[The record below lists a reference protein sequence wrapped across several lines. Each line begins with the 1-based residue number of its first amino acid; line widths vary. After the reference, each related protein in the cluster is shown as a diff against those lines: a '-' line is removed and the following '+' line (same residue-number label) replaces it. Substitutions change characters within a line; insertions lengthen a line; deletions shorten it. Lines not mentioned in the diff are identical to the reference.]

1 MKVSKAQSAE
11 NRQAVLDAAARL
23 YLERGLGGVGVAE
36 ISREAG
42 FTHGG
47 FYGRFASK
55 DEFAAEACALAF
67 EAPLAR
73 LQASLQKHGGDAR
86 PYFQNYLTPRHRD
99 DAGGGCP
106 MPALA
111 TDAAR
116 AQGPVPE
123 ALTRGIGAYLETLAC
138 HRPDGG
144 VVEVPS
150 SADKARAITSLSAL
164 VGGMVLARAT
174 AEAAPAL
181 SDEILAVLQAQIGE
195 FWIKSRGQD

>member
-23 YLERGLGGVGVAE
+23 YRERGLSGVGVAE

-73 LQASLQKHGGDAR
+73 LQASLEKHGGDAR
-86 PYFQNYLTPRHRD
+86 PYIQNYLTPRHRD

-111 TDAAR
+111 VDAAR
-116 AQGPVPE
+116 AQGPVPA
-123 ALTRGIGAYLETLAC
+123 ALTEGIAAYLQALAGAA
-138 HRPDGG
+138 PD
-144 VVEVPS
+144 
-150 SADKARAITSLSAL
+150 AAAKARAIGTLSAL

-174 AEAAPAL
+174 AETAPAL
-181 SDEILAVLQAQIGE
+181 SAEILATLQAQLDTLWAG
-195 FWIKSRGQD
+195 D